1 MKRKALWAA
10 VGAGAAYL
18 LRNKDSRDKL
28 MSQLQNMGGKYFPG
42 NASSTSTSGTSGL
55 TTTMNQNS

>member
-18 LRNKDSRDKL
+18 LRNKESRDKL
-28 MSQLQNMGGKYFPG
+28 MGQLQNMSGKYFSG
-42 NASSTSTSGTSGL
+42 NTSPSTTTGTTSMS
-55 TTTMNQNS
+55 TMNQNR

>member
-18 LRNKDSRDKL
+18 LRNKESRDKL
-28 MSQLQNMGGKYFPG
+28 MGQLQNMRGKYFAG
-42 NASSTSTSGTSGL
+42 NSNSTRTSNTTGL
-55 TTTMNQNS
+55 PTMNQNS